1 MRGANLRHNFSN
13 GVKMRFFFDY
23 TNKHQSLLDFH
34 GGEFLSVSDA
44 VDFAEATVESLKN
57 SFNGDW
63 TGWSVE
69 VRSPEGT
76 KCASLP
82 VTLDLEA

>member
-1 MRGANLRHNFSN
+1 
-13 GVKMRFFFDY
+13 MRFFFDY
-23 TNKHQSLLDFH
+23 TNKDQSLLDYQ

-44 VDFAEATVESLKN
+44 VDFAQATVESLKN
-57 SFNGDW
+57 SLNGDW
-63 TGWSVE
+63 TGWFVE
-69 VRSPEGT
+69 IWSPEGT